1 MIDRFWMGQNET
13 EMSKDRNCV
22 RNSKIGKTSRF
33 WSLKSEKNTSLVPAG
48 HRRLTNLLKP
58 LIKSNRK
65 KKKRKSQR
73 KGVEIRL

>member
-33 WSLKSEKNTSLVPAG
+33 WSLKSGKRTRLVPAG
-48 HRRLTNLLKP
+48 HRRLTIFLKP
-58 LIKSNRK
+58 LITLILKPTK
-65 KKKRKSQR
+65 P
-73 KGVEIRL
+73 IRGKTTGI